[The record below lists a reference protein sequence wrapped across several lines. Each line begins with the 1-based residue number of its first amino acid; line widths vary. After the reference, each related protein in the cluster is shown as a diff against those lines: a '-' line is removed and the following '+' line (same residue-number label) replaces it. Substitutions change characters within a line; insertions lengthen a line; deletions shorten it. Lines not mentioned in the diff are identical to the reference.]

1 MALRERYDTETELL
15 TADFF
20 RATLGRFVVDVSW
33 RPEKDPTGAFHCK
46 VVLDGKWETPLEELV
61 TKNGDEMMYWTQK
74 QMKEA
79 AKRTQKP

>member
-1 MALRERYDTETELL
+1 MQFRDRYDTETELL

-20 RATLGRFVVDVSW
+20 RAALGRFVIDVSW
-33 RPEKDPTGAFHCK
+33 RPERDPSGAFYCK
-46 VVLDGKWETPLEELV
+46 VILDGRWETPLEELV